1 MGIKGLSC
9 ALWKVAGSAIVGCA
23 AAALPGML
31 GGGAG
36 EVKGALEG
44 TGAGGGGLGGWG
56 VAYQCPSSTPI
67 STTSDQASRQR
78 DAPTLN
84 PAKTARASLESAFL
98 CTVCQGKGAGRGAE
112 GKRLL

>member
-1 MGIKGLSC
+1 MMTDVC
-9 ALWKVAGSAIVGCA
+9 AQVSIIDKRHGMTTMYRDLW
-23 AAALPGML
+23 

-36 EVKGALEG
+36 EVKEG

-67 STTSDQASRQR
+67 STGSRQASRWG
-78 DAPTLN
+78 DAPTMN

>member
-1 MGIKGLSC
+1 MAKE
-9 ALWKVAGSAIVGCA
+9 
-23 AAALPGML
+23 
-31 GGGAG
+31 G
-36 EVKGALEG
+36 EAFLQQVWRYVRKA
-44 TGAGGGGLGGWG
+44 
-56 VAYQCPSSTPI
+56 VHVSTPI
-67 STTSDQASRQR
+67 STTFRQASRWG